1 MNTQKR
7 NQMIA
12 LAAAIILGICAA
24 LGTLLTGNKPYAGLE
39 SEQLSKVEMQLTP
52 PDVRFELEAE
62 EVEQLTPI
70 LRQLTIYRQDDSYT
84 DYAGQT
90 VQVTLTLQ
98 DGSTIQV
105 VECNPFLVIDGVGFK
120 AKEESC
126 SQLQAFANQL
136 GKEKRLL

>member
-7 NQMIA
+7 NQRIA
-12 LAAAIILGICAA
+12 LAVAIILGVCAA

-39 SEQLSKVEMQLTP
+39 SEQLNKVEMQLSP

-70 LRQLTIYRQDDSYT
+70 LRQLTIYRQDNSYE

-90 VQVTLTLQ
+90 VKVLLILQ
-98 DGSTIQV
+98 DGTTIEV

-126 SQLQAFANQL
+126 SQLNEFANQL
-136 GKEKRLL
+136 GQEKGLL

>member
-12 LAAAIILGICAA
+12 LAVAIILGVCAA

-39 SEQLSKVEMQLTP
+39 SEQLSKVEIQLTP

-90 VQVTLTLQ
+90 VQVTPDPSGWQ
-98 DGSTIQV
+98 HH
-105 VECNPFLVIDGVGFK
+105 
-120 AKEESC
+120 
-126 SQLQAFANQL
+126 
-136 GKEKRLL
+136 

>member
-105 VECNPFLVIDGVGFK
+105 VECNPYLVID
-120 AKEESC
+120 ALS
-126 SQLQAFANQL
+126 S
-136 GKEKRLL
+136 RWM

>member
-52 PDVRFELEAE
+52 
-62 EVEQLTPI
+62 I

-105 VECNPFLVIDGVGFK
+105 VECNPYLVIDGVGFK

-136 GKEKRLL
+136 GKEKGLL

>member
-52 PDVRFELEAE
+52 PDVRFELGAE

-98 DGSTIQV
+98 DGSTIKV

-126 SQLQAFANQL
+126 SQMQAFANQL
-136 GKEKRLL
+136 GKEKGLL

>member
-52 PDVRFELEAE
+52 QDVRFELGA
-62 EVEQLTPI
+62 EQLTPI

-98 DGSTIQV
+98 DGSTIKV

-136 GKEKRLL
+136 GKEKGLL

>member
-39 SEQLSKVEMQLTP
+39 SEQLSKEEMQLTP
-52 PDVRFELEAE
+52 PDVRVEVEAE

-98 DGSTIQV
+98 DGSTIQGV
-105 VECNPFLVIDGVGFK
+105 RVQEEKGLRGAVLDAVIASYNK
-120 AKEESC
+120 TKEM
-126 SQLQAFANQL
+126 
-136 GKEKRLL
+136 GTG

>member
-12 LAAAIILGICAA
+12 LAVAIILGICAA

-39 SEQLSKVEMQLTP
+39 SEQLSKVEIQLTP

-70 LRQLTIYRQDDSYT
+70 LRQLTIYRQDNSYA

-90 VQVTLTLQ
+90 VKVLLTLQ
-98 DGSTIQV
+98 DGSTIEV
-105 VECNPFLVIDGVGFK
+105 VECNPFLVIDWVGFK

-126 SQLQAFANQL
+126 TQLQAFANQL
-136 GKEKRLL
+136 GTEKGLL